1 MIKRILFV
9 AAVAAATMVG
19 VDAAKAQSS
28 SVGFA
33 SYRQTVTGTEPF
45 VYMGNGST
53 PAMISVDTD
62 INYEVTEPS
71 FLRDLMAAN
80 YPNAT
85 FTLTAES
92 FSPAQTS
99 PFPFQN
105 GFSGT
110 FSMSQDGT
118 LIASGTFDSATL
130 VQAAGGQASLAI
142 PVVSFA
148 SDIFKP
154 LTNLSFSIDVAG
166 TGTLVDAGSSFNN
179 FDGVVSGTF
188 AGTVIPEPASL
199 AMAGLGMLALP
210 AAAFAA
216 RRRRAKA

>member
-9 AAVAAATMVG
+9 AAVAAASLASF
-19 VDAAKAQSS
+19 DAAKAQSS

-53 PAMISVDTD
+53 PAMISVSTD

-71 FLRDLMAAN
+71 FLLAGMAAN

-85 FTLTAES
+85 FELTAES

-105 GFSGT
+105 GFSGS

-118 LIASGTFDSATL
+118 VIASGTFTSATL
-130 VQAAGGQASLAI
+130 VQSAGGQANLGI
-142 PVVSFA
+142 PVTTFT

-154 LTNLSFSIDVAG
+154 LSNLSFSVDVSG
-166 TGTLVDAGSSFNN
+166 VGVLVDAGSSFNN

-188 AGTVIPEPASL
+188 AGTVVPEPASL